1 MTDLASELR
10 NIKIY
15 QHMKQMDVQRSV
27 CVTNVVIDA
36 TQQWNV
42 HLLFH
47 RLRSRRGMR
56 VLLRQ
61 LQFWRQRVHCEEG
74 RLRFSHGESQL
85 LSQTSGGECE
95 RCGAGHRQRLVCIL
109 LAAWNHCRN
118 NTTEK
123 WRKEDQNENG
133 AKIVL
138 KNASRHSKYKYLT
151 NKQGN
156 MGTCTAKTYRKHV
169 KSNFYTHW
177 NQNTL

>member
-1 MTDLASELR
+1 M
-10 NIKIY
+10 KIY
-15 QHMKQMDVQRSV
+15 QHMKQMDVQRFV

-42 HLLFH
+42 HLPFH
-47 RLRSRRGMR
+47 RLRSGRGMR

-85 LSQTSGGECE
+85 LSQTSRGECE
-95 RCGAGHRQRLVCIL
+95 GCGVGYCQRLVCIL
-109 LAAWNHCRN
+109 LGAWNHCRN
-118 NTTEK
+118 NSTKK
-123 WRKEDQNENG
+123 WKKAEDQNENG

-138 KNASRHSKYKYLT
+138 KNASRHSKYKDLT

-156 MGTCTAKTYRKHV
+156 MGTYTAKTYRKHV
-169 KSNFYTHW
+169 KSDVYPHW